1 MSDFA
6 IAILA
11 AGLGTRLKSNIA
23 KVLHRAG
30 GRTLIEHAVRTALE
44 VAPAERVFVVI
55 GHQAEAVRQV
65 LEPFGV
71 RFICQRD
78 QLGTGHAIQ
87 VGREQLQGAAEHL
100 LVFYGDTPLLR
111 ASTLRQLAEH
121 HAQSGAAATILSVVL
136 DDPARYGRIVRDSG
150 GHFADIVEHKACTPE
165 QLAIREINSGI
176 YCFRTA
182 ALFAHIDRIGNHNKA
197 GEYYL
202 TDVPALLLRAGE
214 KVEATPMGGPE
225 EMLGVNDRVELAEMD
240 GRLRDR
246 KARELMLC
254 GVTIHRPE
262 TCVIDPD
269 VEIGRDTVV
278 GPCVAVYGGTR
289 IAENCV
295 VRPFSTIADSVLEEG
310 AVVNECCWVDRSR
323 IGAGASIGPFAR
335 LREGSELGPQ
345 ARIGNF
351 VETKKTRLGRK
362 SKAQH
367 LTYLGDATIGENVNI
382 GAGTITCNYDGEKK
396 NPTFIED
403 GVFVGTNSSL
413 VAPLRLG
420 RNAYVAAGSVITE
433 DVPEDSLGVAR
444 GRQVNKEGWVRK
456 RRAARSEPRK
466 E

>member
-30 GRTLIEHAVRTALE
+30 GRTLIEHAVRMALE
-44 VAPAERVFVVI
+44 VAPAERVLVVI

-71 RFICQRD
+71 RFIYQRD

-100 LVFYGDTPLLR
+100 LIFYGDTPLLR

-121 HAQSGAAATILSVVL
+121 HAQSGDAATILSVVL
-136 DDPARYGRIVRDSG
+136 DDPARYGRIVRDSD
-150 GHFADIVEHKACTPE
+150 GHFADIVERQSCTPE
-165 QLAIREINSGI
+165 QLAIPEINSGI
-176 YCFRTA
+176 CCFRTA
-182 ALFAHIDRIGNHNKA
+182 ALFAHIDRIRNDNKA

-214 KVEATPMGGPE
+214 KVEATQMGGPE

-240 GRLRDR
+240 ALLRAR

-254 GVTIHRPE
+254 GVTIYRPE

-269 VEIGRDTVV
+269 VEIGRDAVI
-278 GPCVAVYGGTR
+278 GPCVAIYGRTR
-289 IAENCV
+289 IAQNCL
-295 VRPFSTIADSVLEEG
+295 VRSFSTIADSVLEEG

-323 IGAGASIGPFAR
+323 IGAGAAIGPFAR
-335 LREGSELGPQ
+335 LRQGSELGPQ

-367 LTYLGDATIGENVNI
+367 LAYLGDATIGENVNI
-382 GAGTITCNYDGEKK
+382 GAGTITCNYDGERK

-433 DVPEDSLGVAR
+433 DVPEDSLGIAR
-444 GRQVNKEGWVRK
+444 GRQVNKDGWVRE
-456 RRAARSEPRK
+456 RRAAKSEPRQ